1 MAQAAHGGGA
11 VTVHRG
17 VEEPCGCG
25 DIGGDGLKVGLD
37 DLSSLSNL
45 NDSTP

>member
-1 MAQAAHGGGA
+1 VAQAADGGGA

-25 DIGGDGLKVGLD
+25 NSVGERAVLVGMG
-37 DLSSLSNL
+37 
-45 NDSTP
+45 